1 MTSRTWHKGPPPHIG
16 WWNAS
21 VCYDLTVWRWWNG
34 KCWSEPAYN
43 GDDKFMAEMYAALEV
58 DKSEINFVKWT
69 DYYPKN
75 ARVPR
80 INPGV
85 NK

>member
-21 VCYDLTVWRWWNG
+21 ILRNSKGWRWWDG
-34 KCWSEPAYN
+34 KQWSLLVIENDSLDLVEEKAKS
-43 GDDKFMAEMYAALEV
+43 GALNWTDFIE
-58 DKSEINFVKWT
+58 WT

-75 ARVPR
+75 ACVPR
-80 INPGV
+80 INPGE